1 MPGAQF
7 EPRTKPVGKTQPKGV
22 STGLAQ
28 REANTPT
35 SDKPSAESPEPS
47 DHRVRCQQA
56 FATTDVSLIAYLS
69 LQAISAAAGKPV
81 KDDFASDYSFAG
93 VMENSAA

>member
-1 MPGAQF
+1 MIQ
-7 EPRTKPVGKTQPKGV
+7 E
-22 STGLAQ
+22 
-28 REANTPT
+28 E
-35 SDKPSAESPEPS
+35 
-47 DHRVRCQQA
+47 
-56 FATTDVSLIAYLS
+56 AYLS